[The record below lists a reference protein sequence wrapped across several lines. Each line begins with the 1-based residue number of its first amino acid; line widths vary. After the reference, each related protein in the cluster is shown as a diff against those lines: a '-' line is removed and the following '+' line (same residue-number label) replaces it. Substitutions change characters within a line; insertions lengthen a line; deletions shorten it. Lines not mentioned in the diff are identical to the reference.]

1 MKKLLFILFGFI
13 LLFGQVLFGNI
24 INIPDE
30 YTTIQAGID
39 VAVDGDTVLV
49 QPGTYVENINYDG
62 KNITVASLFVTTQD
76 TTYISQTIIDGN
88 QNGSVVTFENG
99 EDSTTILTGFS
110 ITNGGSLIDGAGIF
124 CENSSPTLKNLI
136 ITGNNNDLIARIQ
149 NRIYLGSGGGIY
161 FSYSQSML
169 SNLTI
174 TDNTAQYGAG
184 IFCNDSELELS
195 NLFIVGNNLV
205 GGGFS
210 FSGSGGG
217 IASYGST
224 LIVSNCNISY
234 NVGTGSTLVLGGG
247 IFSNSSSFSL
257 NNVIISHNSVTSTY
271 NNGGGIYSDDG
282 SFISIDYSTILNNIA
297 DYGAGIYCYN
307 NSSLNL
313 TNVTVSGNTADY
325 GGGIYFFN
333 SYPILVNSILWNN
346 TPQEIYINFGS
357 VTATYSDIQGGWT
370 GIGNIDADP
379 LFADPQNGD
388 FHLTWANF
396 PIPDSTMSP
405 CIDAGDPNSPFDPDS
420 TIADM
425 GAFYFDQ
432 NQQGVEDISIL
443 KLSNILYQNFPN
455 PFNPTTTISFF
466 TTENNEKNT
475 DLVIYNLKGQKVK
488 TLVNEVLP
496 AGEHSVVWNGDD
508 DSGKKVSSGIYFYQ
522 LKVGKDFSET
532 KKMLLLR

>member
-1 MKKLLFILFGFI
+1 M
-13 LLFGQVLFGNI
+13 
-24 INIPDE
+24 
-30 YTTIQAGID
+30 
-39 VAVDGDTVLV
+39 LV

-62 KNITVASLFVTTQD
+62 NNITVASLFLTTQD
-76 TTYISQTIIDGN
+76 TTYISQTVIDGN

-99 EDSTTILTGFS
+99 EDSTTILTGFT

-136 ITGNNNDLIARIQ
+136 ITGNNVDLIARIQ

-161 FSYSQSML
+161 FSYSYSML

-184 IFCNDSELELS
+184 IYSNDSELELS
-195 NLFIVGNNLV
+195 NVFIVGNNLV
-205 GGGFS
+205 GGGFAG
-210 FSGSGGG
+210 SGSGGG
-217 IASYGST
+217 IASYGSI

-234 NVGTGSTLVLGGG
+234 NVGTGSTFVLGGG

-257 NNVIISHNSVTSTY
+257 SNVIISHNSVTSTY

-307 NSSLNL
+307 NSGLNL

-325 GGGIYFFN
+325 GGGIYCSN
-333 SYPILVNSILWNN
+333 SYPILVNCILWDN

-357 VTATYSDIQGGWT
+357 VTATYSDIQGDWAGE
-370 GIGNIDADP
+370 GNIDSDP
-379 LFADPQNGD
+379 LFVDPQNGD
-388 FHLTWANF
+388 FHLTWVNF
-396 PIPDSTMSP
+396 PVPDSTMSP
-405 CIDAGDPNSPFDPDS
+405 CIDAGDPNLPLDPDS

-432 NQQGVEDISIL
+432 TQTGIENLSINQITKSQL
-443 KLSNILYQNFPN
+443 HHNYPN
-455 PFNPTTTISFF
+455 PFNPTTTISFELN
-466 TTENNEKNT
+466 TENTEHT
-475 DLVIYNLKGQKVK
+475 ELTIYNLKGQKVK
-488 TLVNEVLP
+488 QLISDQLS
-496 AGEHSVVWNGDD
+496 AGEHSVVWDGRDENNQPVG
-508 DSGKKVSSGIYFYQ
+508 SGIYFYK
-522 LKVGKDFSET
+522 LKVNDKNIAVR
-532 KKMLLLR
+532 KCLLLQ

>member
-1 MKKLLFILFGFI
+1 M
-13 LLFGQVLFGNI
+13 
-24 INIPDE
+24 
-30 YTTIQAGID
+30 
-39 VAVDGDTVLV
+39 
-49 QPGTYVENINYDG
+49 ENIDYLG
-62 KNITVASLFVTTQD
+62 KNITVASLFLTTQD
-76 TTYISQTIIDGN
+76 TTYISQTVIDGN

-99 EDSTTILTGFS
+99 EDSTTILTGFV

-136 ITGNNNDLIARIQ
+136 ITGNNVDLIARIQ

-161 FSYSQSML
+161 FSYSHSML

-184 IFCNDSELELS
+184 IYCNDSELELS
-195 NLFIVGNNLV
+195 DVFIGGNNLV
-205 GGGFS
+205 GGGFA

-257 NNVIISHNSVTSTY
+257 SNVIISHNSVTSTY
-271 NNGGGIYSDDG
+271 NNGGGIYSGDG

-297 DYGAGIYCYN
+297 DCGAGIYCYN
-307 NSSLNL
+307 NSGLNL

-325 GGGIYFFN
+325 GGGIYCSY
-333 SYPILVNSILWNN
+333 SYPILVNCILWNDS
-346 TPQEIYINFGS
+346 PDEIYLGYQSSITVS
-357 VTATYSDIQGGWT
+357 YSNIQNGWT
-370 GIGNIDADP
+370 GIDNIDADP

-405 CIDAGDPNSPFDPDS
+405 CIDAGNPNSPFDPDG

-432 NQQGVEDISIL
+432 NQQGVEDISIAPM
-443 KLSNILYQNFPN
+443 SCNLYQNYPN
-455 PFNPTTTISFF
+455 PFNPETTISFSLNTEF
-466 TTENNEKNT
+466 TENTET
-475 DLVIYNLKGQKVK
+475 CPPWRIEIYNIKGQKIK
-488 TLVNEVLP
+488 TLEC
-496 AGEHSVVWNGDD
+496 GESLATTADGVGYSILWNGKDENNML
-508 DSGKKVSSGIYFYQ
+508 VSSGVYFYK
-522 LKVGKDFSET
+522 LKSGEYSIT
-532 KKMLLLR
+532 KKMLLLK